1 MAPELRVDP
10 QVLTAAASTMTSC
23 GSAVG
28 DLKPGEPLNSAAA
41 GMSGLATGAACQR
54 VGPQLT
60 TDSQNLGKAVTG
72 FADSLRTAAT
82 KYVDTDST
90 AGGAINKTMPGR

>member
-28 DLKPGEPLNSAAA
+28 AAKPGEALNAAEA
-41 GMSGLATGAACQR
+41 GMSGLASGAACQR
-54 VGPQLT
+54 VGPLLN
-60 TDSQNLGKAVTG
+60 TDCQNLGKAVTG

-82 KYVDTDST
+82 KYQSTDA
-90 AGGAINKTMPGR
+90 AGGDAIGKTMPGR

>member
-10 QVLTAAASTMTSC
+10 QVLTTAASTMTSC

-28 DLKPGEPLNSAAA
+28 ELKPGEPLNSAAS

-54 VGPQLT
+54 VGPLLN
-60 TDSQNLGKAVTG
+60 TDGQNLGKAVTG
-72 FADSLRTAAT
+72 YADSLRTAAT
-82 KYVDTDST
+82 KYQNTDAAS
-90 AGGAINKTMPGR
+90 GGAIGKTMPGR

>member
-1 MAPELRVDP
+1 MAPDLRVDP
-10 QVLTAAASTMTSC
+10 QALTAAAGTMTSC

-28 DLKPGEPLNSAAA
+28 ALQPGEPLNSAAA

-54 VGPQLT
+54 VGPQLN
-60 TDSQNLGKAVTG
+60 TDCQNMGKAVTG

-82 KYVDTDST
+82 NYQNTDAT
-90 AGGAINKTMPGR
+90 AGHAIGEAMPGR

>member
-1 MAPELRVDP
+1 MPPELHVDP
-10 QVLTAAASTMTSC
+10 QALTAAASTMTSC

-28 DLKPGEPLNSAAA
+28 DLKPGEPLNSAAS

-54 VGPQLT
+54 VGPVLD
-60 TDSQNLGKAVTG
+60 TDCQNLGEAVTG

-82 KYVDTDST
+82 NYANTDST
-90 AGGAINKTMPGR
+90 AGGAIGKTMPGR

>member
-1 MAPELRVDP
+1 MAPELHVDP

-28 DLKPGEPLNSAAA
+28 EAKPGEPLNSAAA
-41 GMSGLATGAACQR
+41 GMSGLASGAACQR
-54 VGPQLT
+54 VGPVLN
-60 TDSQNLGKAVTG
+60 TDCQNLGKAITG

-82 KYVDTDST
+82 KYQSTDAA
-90 AGGAINKTMPGR
+90 AGNAIGNTMPGR

>member
-54 VGPQLT
+54 VGPQLNA
-60 TDSQNLGKAVTG
+60 DSQNLGRAVTG

-82 KYVDTDST
+82 KYENTDST
-90 AGGAINKTMPGR
+90 AGGVIRKTMPGR

>member
-10 QVLTAAASTMTSC
+10 QALTAAADTMTSC
-23 GSAVG
+23 GTAVG
-28 DLKPGEPLNSAAA
+28 ELKPGEPVNSAGA

-54 VGPQLT
+54 VGPQLN
-60 TDSQNLGKAVTG
+60 TDCQNMGKAVTG

-82 KYVDTDST
+82 KYQNTDVT
-90 AGGAINKTMPGR
+90 AAGVIHKTMPGR

>member
-1 MAPELRVDP
+1 MAPDLHVDP
-10 QVLTAAASTMTSC
+10 QVLTAAASAVTSC
-23 GSAVG
+23 GSAIG

-54 VGPQLT
+54 VGPPLN
-60 TDSQNLGKAVTG
+60 TDCQNLGKALTG

-82 KYVDTDST
+82 NYTNTDSS
-90 AGGAINKTMPGR
+90 AGSAIGKTMPGR

>member
-10 QVLTAAASTMTSC
+10 QVLTAAASTMASC

-28 DLKPGEPLNSAAA
+28 EAKPGEPLNSAAA
-41 GMSGLATGAACQR
+41 GMPGLASGAACQR
-54 VGPQLT
+54 VGPLLN
-60 TDSQNLGKAVTG
+60 TDCQNLGKAITG

-82 KYVDTDST
+82 KYQSTDAA
-90 AGGAINKTMPGR
+90 AGNAIGTTMPGR

>member
-10 QVLTAAASTMTSC
+10 QALTAAAGTMASC

-28 DLKPGEPLNSAAA
+28 ELKPGEPLNSAAA

-54 VGPQLT
+54 VGPLLN
-60 TDSQNLGKAVTG
+60 TDCQNLGKAVTG
-72 FADSLRTAAT
+72 FADSLTTAAT
-82 KYVDTDST
+82 NYQNTDAS
-90 AGGAINKTMPGR
+90 AGGAIGKTMPGR